1 MFGTTAFPA
10 SIFAPVSDLA
20 ERVQWIL
27 ANRHRPDGKL
37 WKAKPLSKEAG
48 LGETHVGMIARGDV
62 TNVKTETVYAIAKAA
77 GVSGAWLL
85 TGKGSPD
92 DRDEALEDDSEH
104 TSVAIRPVGRLAEP
118 VTPHEPVRQRIAD
131 LPDVVELVERAKELA
146 PAAPQWVWE
155 KLLHMSLQLSAQ
167 PTPVMIAE
175 LAGWVHR
182 HEQVYRPREARPA
195 TGGHRVAVGSPV
207 PDPEAESGMRKKLVV
222 SDETETKVRAGRAK
236 GK

>member
-10 SIFAPVSDLA
+10 GIFASVSDLA

-27 ANRHRPDGKL
+27 NNRHRPDGKL

-62 TNVKTETVYAIAKAA
+62 TNVKTETVYAIARAA

-92 DRDEALEDDSEH
+92 EEIEDDSAY
-104 TSVAIRPVGRLAEP
+104 TSVTNRSVGHLAEP
-118 VTPHEPVRQRIAD
+118 VAAYEPVRTRIAD
-131 LPDVVELVERAKELA
+131 LPNVVELVERAKELA
-146 PAAPQWVWE
+146 PTIPPWVWE
-155 KLLHMSLQLSAQ
+155 KLLHMSLQLSA
-167 PTPVMIAE
+167 PASPVMLSE
-175 LAGWVHR
+175 LAAWVHR

-195 TGGHRVAVGSPV
+195 TGGQRAAVGA
-207 PDPEAESGMRKKLVV
+207 PDPEAESGMRRKVV
-222 SDETETKVRAGRAK
+222 APDEASDEVETAVKVGRARRK
-236 GK
+236 